1 MVLFT
6 LIKYVLAFFVGYM
19 VFIVS
24 GPLMEMLRYEN
35 PMWDD
40 MPTWMQAWG
49 DQQYGIW
56 ILFIILIAAVILI
69 AGIAE
74 ANRNRALES

>member
-6 LIKYVLAFFVGYM
+6 LVKYVLAFFVGYM

-40 MPTWMQAWG
+40 MPTYMQAWG

-56 ILFIILIAAVILI
+56 ILFAVLIAAVILI

-74 ANRNRALES
+74 ANRNRNLET

>member
-19 VFIVS
+19 VFITA

-40 MPTWMQAWG
+40 MPTSMQAWG

-56 ILFIILIAAVILI
+56 ILFIVLIAAVIII

-74 ANRNRALES
+74 ANRNRALEQ